1 MLTKFKKFG
10 VAAAVA
16 AALGASGAAQA
27 VIQGEPGDALLIP
40 YAITTGLGKINTMV
54 GIISASPDKVAVDQ
68 FPTLTTGTYT
78 NAAGDTVDV
87 KSSTRCAGKL
97 HWYFFDIK
105 SDEIVDGTLPVT
117 CEDFV
122 PFDFAAITE
131 KLPSA
136 QNTPGYLVITD
147 NDASPTVPSG
157 KILYAAAYQI
167 RGNWATQAYI
177 PVLPMI
183 DDVDISSTD
192 EVKHNGAFLSDVNP
206 VTAGMAL
213 PVNTG
218 DAGLFSLRYY
228 LGTSPV
234 GSTDFVL
241 WFPENSDA
249 RKIQGI
255 LVYDGNEVAFSAR
268 TSIPNELNILQ
279 VSPTATGKGIYTG
292 TIVDGLAD
300 TGFVLFNVKDAPVD
314 ASGAPI
320 GVSRGGF
327 AFSLVGVAGS
337 TQEQIQTELAQ
348 ERGVK

>member
-27 VIQGEPGDALLIP
+27 VIQGEPGDALLVP
-40 YAITTGLGKINTMV
+40 YVITTGSGKINTMV

-68 FPTLTTGTYT
+68 LQFPTLTASAKT
-78 NAAGDTVDV
+78 
-87 KSSTRCAGKL
+87 STSCAGKL

-105 SDEIVDGTLPVT
+105 SVEIVDGTLPVT

-122 PFDFAAITE
+122 PFDFAAITAN
-131 KLPSA
+131 LPSA

-183 DDVDISSTD
+183 DDVDDDDRD
-192 EVKHNGAFLSDVNP
+192 EVEHNGAFVSDVNP
-206 VTAGMAL
+206 VTAGMEL

-228 LGTSPV
+228 LGANPV

-249 RKIQGI
+249 RKTQGI

-300 TGFVLFNVKDAPVD
+300 TGFVLFNLKDGYTSTTTPNQ
-314 ASGAPI
+314 
-320 GVSRGGF
+320 SRGGF

-348 ERGVK
+348 ERGVITPPTGN